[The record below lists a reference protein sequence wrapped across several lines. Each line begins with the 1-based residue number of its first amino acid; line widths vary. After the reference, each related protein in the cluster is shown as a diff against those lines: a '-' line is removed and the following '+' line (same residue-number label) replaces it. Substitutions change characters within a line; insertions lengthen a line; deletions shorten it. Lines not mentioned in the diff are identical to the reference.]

1 MKELLNIAAKCDTM
15 IGLAAIV
22 VVCLTVLALAI
33 FVLLPCV
40 KMVLGT
46 ILNYRDILS
55 PPTLTLRGGGF
66 SLKHSNE
73 YSINELSPCAPR
85 FYVQVMLI
93 PIAYLRFLY

>member
-46 ILNYRDILS
+46 ILNYHKATFKVDVAS
-55 PPTLTLRGGGF
+55 V
-66 SLKHSNE
+66 NA
-73 YSINELSPCAPR
+73 ELELHKKRTS
-85 FYVQVMLI
+85 VS
-93 PIAYLRFLY
+93 